1 MLRWLCQSITTNLF
15 INYYVIIYFMKAIFK
30 NIIVS
35 ILIFEVR
42 MILSKHKP
50 FIIGV
55 TGNVGKTSTK
65 DAIYYSL
72 IANLDKKS
80 VRRSEKSLNSETGVP
95 LTIIGKASGWNNPLS
110 WLNIIFSGLVV
121 YFKKDYPKYL
131 VLEIGADRKNDIKDI
146 CEYISP
152 DISVVTAFA
161 KYPVHIENFKDKDE
175 LIREKRYL
183 IEATKDNGKL
193 IYNCE
198 CPDTIKMIQDAKN
211 EGTLSPDITLYS
223 YGINVGDV
231 FVKNIIN
238 NTEDKNVSCKVII
251 NDDKNRIEEDLTLDS
266 VFGEAAILSSL
277 PGIIISKLLNL
288 KIKNTIE
295 SLRVMKRA
303 PGRMRL
309 LDGQHN
315 TIIID
320 DTYNSSPIAVENG
333 LKTLREMKIA
343 NPYINIITILG
354 DMMELGDMSKQAHND
369 IGKIV
374 AKSYID
380 KLIVV
385 GIRSREVKSSAI
397 ENGLAEKNIYE
408 YTDSTEA
415 SNNVMNILS
424 EVLNKKGVIIY
435 IKGSQSMRME
445 RIVRALLDTSLDASD
460 YLARQE
466 KEWLRR

>member
-1 MLRWLCQSITTNLF
+1 M
-15 INYYVIIYFMKAIFK
+15 
-30 NIIVS
+30 
-35 ILIFEVR
+35 
-42 MILSKHKP
+42 
-50 FIIGV
+50 
-55 TGNVGKTSTK
+55 
-65 DAIYYSL
+65 
-72 IANLDKKS
+72 
-80 VRRSEKSLNSETGVP
+80 
-95 LTIIGKASGWNNPLS
+95 
-110 WLNIIFSGLVV
+110 
-121 YFKKDYPKYL
+121 
-131 VLEIGADRKNDIKDI
+131 
-146 CEYISP
+146 
-152 DISVVTAFA
+152 VTAFA

-223 YGINVGDV
+223 YGINIGDV
-231 FVKNIIN
+231 FVDNIIN
-238 NTEDKNVSCKVII
+238 NIQDKNVSCKVII
-251 NDDKNRIEEDLTLDS
+251 DDDKNRIEEDLTLDS